1 MRSTIAVVWIVLAS
15 TALASTAFA
24 QSKPSCDTP
33 AHHAFD
39 FWLGDWDVK
48 DAKGNAAGSS
58 HVERILDQCVIFENW
73 TSPGYEGKSFNTLNP
88 KTQKWTQYW
97 VDTAGTTA
105 EMTGA
110 FEDKNLVYQR
120 DMTRRDGTPAKS
132 RMTFFNLA
140 DGRVRQLVEQSTDNG
155 KTWTTQLD
163 LHYTKKK

>member
-1 MRSTIAVVWIVLAS
+1 MDRACLNRPRLNRFRTIQTELRHTCAPCLRFLAGR
-15 TALASTAFA
+15 L
-24 QSKPSCDTP
+24 
-33 AHHAFD
+33 
-39 FWLGDWDVK
+39 DVK